1 MSKSAKSKSKRHAT
15 REKAN
20 VEVYGHRG
28 ILSASMKNL
37 SGTGAFLEV
46 KEGDYIPK
54 QGDLVNVT
62 VTLDR
67 INRTHN
73 VDAQVIWSKGMGM
86 GVCFIS
92 KDEVLE
98 RMMAKTNGI

>member
-1 MSKSAKSKSKRHAT
+1 MSAKKAKRHAT
-15 REKAN
+15 KEKAN
-20 VEVYGHRG
+20 IEVYGHRG
-28 ILSASMKNL
+28 ILQASLKNL

-46 KEGDYIPK
+46 AQGDYIPQK
-54 QGDLVNVT
+54 GDLVNVT
-62 VTLDR
+62 VNLDR

-73 VDAQVIWSKGMGM
+73 VDAQVIWCKGMGL

-98 RMMAKTNGI
+98 RMMAKTNAI

>member
-1 MSKSAKSKSKRHAT
+1 MSKKAKRHAT
-15 REKAN
+15 KEKAN
-20 VEVYGHRG
+20 IEVYGHRG
-28 ILSASMKNL
+28 ILSASLRNL

-46 KEGDYIPK
+46 AEGDYIPQK
-54 QGDLVNVT
+54 GDLVNVT

-86 GVCFIS
+86 DICFIS

-98 RMMAKTNGI
+98 RMMAKTNAI